1 MMYNSFYGLSFNP
14 FDKQQMKEKDHF
26 ISRDFL
32 EMTNRLN
39 YLKDIRGIG
48 VFTARPGM
56 GKSFCLR
63 CFASSLNPSLFHMEY
78 LCLSTISVADFY
90 KQLCSILGVS
100 DKGGKTGMFKAIQEQ
115 ITYLYKDKHQPLLL
129 AIDEAQYL
137 STGIL
142 NDIKMLMNYGYDSVN
157 YFTLILCGESH
168 LNDTLRKPVHEALRQ
183 RITVH
188 YNYSGLSDEEVSKYI
203 LHKLQLAGSSA
214 TVMDQAALAAAHSY
228 TQGNPRLID
237 NLMTDALTIGS
248 QQGKQVIDA
257 DIIRAAVENQGLY

>member
-1 MMYNSFYGLSFNP
+1 MYNSYYGLTFNP
-14 FDKQQMKEKDHF
+14 FDKQQLKEKDHF
-26 ISRDFL
+26 ISRDFT

-63 CFASSLNPSLFHMEY
+63 CFAASLNPSLFHMEY

-115 ITYLYKDKHQPLLL
+115 ITYLYKEKRQPLLL

-157 YFTLILCGESH
+157 YFTLLCRFRFHVGRRNRCVPCDEIRKAAGKAVLRFQLHYRLVAILS
-168 LNDTLRKPVHEALRQ
+168 
-183 RITVH
+183 
-188 YNYSGLSDEEVSKYI
+188 
-203 LHKLQLAGSSA
+203 
-214 TVMDQAALAAAHSY
+214 
-228 TQGNPRLID
+228 
-237 NLMTDALTIGS
+237 
-248 QQGKQVIDA
+248 
-257 DIIRAAVENQGLY
+257 